1 MGILLGLPSKPAI
14 SNLNEIEDKNTQKTY
29 KT

>member
-1 MGILLGLPSKPAI
+1 MGILLGWPNKPAI
-14 SNLNEIEDKNTQKTY
+14 YNLNEIEDKNTQTY